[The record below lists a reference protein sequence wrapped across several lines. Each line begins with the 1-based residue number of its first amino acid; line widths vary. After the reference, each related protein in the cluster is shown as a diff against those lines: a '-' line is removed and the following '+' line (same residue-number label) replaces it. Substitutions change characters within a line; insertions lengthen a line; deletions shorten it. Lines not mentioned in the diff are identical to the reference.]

1 VIVDWTDEFDRW
13 LTNAEEQGGKLL
25 TVAVALL
32 QALND
37 LPAKPDEESP
47 TFKRVQQ
54 ARRHELWRVAHPY
67 DPDVAV
73 RIICWSPATTTSCWH
88 WSGST
93 RRRSGTCSTP
103 ARQHA
108 ERRSSMPGCARRET
122 PMTEEVKFI
131 RGNDRINQL
140 AQRPDIAD
148 DVAQVRA
155 DMAEADRTYAMGLAA
170 LRQAAELT
178 QVELARRLG
187 VTQAAISRIE
197 QPHDLLLSTLNSY
210 LGAIGGRASV
220 IVTFADGHEAVLDL
234 SQLA

>member
-1 VIVDWTDEFDRW
+1 MIVGWTDEFDRW

-25 TVAVALL
+25 EVAVALL
-32 QALND
+32 KALND
-37 LPAKPDEESP
+37 LPAKQDEESP
-47 TFKRVQQ
+47 TFKRVRQ

-73 RIICWSPATTTSCWH
+73 RIICWFPAND
-88 WSGST
+88 
-93 RRRSGTCSTP
+93 P

-108 ERRSSMPGCARRET
+108 ERPSPMPGSARREA
-122 PMTEEVKFI
+122 PMTEEGKFI

-148 DVAQVRA
+148 GVNRIRA
-155 DMAEADRTYAMGLAA
+155 EMAEADRTYAMGLAA
-170 LRQAAELT
+170 LRQAAALT
-178 QVELARRLG
+178 QAELARRLG

-210 LGAIGGRASV
+210 LGAIGDRATV
-220 IVTFADGHEAVLDL
+220 IVTFADGHEATLDL
-234 SQLA
+234 SRLT